1 MLLQRFLFQ
10 NSLTFAF
17 LHRSFLV
24 GAAGLELVNS
34 SSLLF
39 DSCLDDSETLLKKL
53 LRLFDAQLEEF
64 SGGEGIVAL
73 HSLNFFN
80 RKGENFSV

>member
-24 GAAGLELVNS
+24 GVASLKLVNS
-34 SSLLF
+34 PSLLI
-39 DSCLDDSETLLKKL
+39 DSCLDDSETLRKQL
-53 LRLFDAQLEEF
+53 LRLFDAHLKEF

-73 HSLNFFN
+73 HSIDFFD
-80 RKGENFSV
+80 REGENFSI